1 LIIAG
6 ILLIVALGNIG
17 LALAVSSG
25 RNWARILQM
34 LFSAGA
40 IITAFISNATRSEA
54 ITLATLPTVAISIL
68 VLLAMSSHRARE
80 YAARS
85 WHL

>member
-1 LIIAG
+1 M
-6 ILLIVALGNIG
+6 
-17 LALAVSSG
+17 SSG

-40 IITAFISNATRSEA
+40 IITAFISNANRSEV

-68 VLLAMSSHRARE
+68 VLLALSGHRARE
-80 YAARS
+80 YARVAGT
-85 WHL
+85 